1 MAARAV
7 PERDVQALIDDLK
20 GVAHNLWWS
29 WNPEAQDIFHELSPF
44 FWDDTN
50 HNAVE
55 VMNWVSGQELRGRLA
70 DPAYFAKV
78 QAICKNFGTYMKGQ
92 KTWGTRHAQALRHR
106 PVAYFSMEFGLHESL
121 RIYSGGL
128 GILAGDHAKAASD
141 LGVPLVG
148 VTLFY
153 RQGYFEQ
160 RIGGDGWQQ
169 ERYPVHDPKKL
180 PIRLVTD
187 AMGSPIIE
195 SVEIGN
201 DSVKFQGWE
210 VPVGRVS
217 VYLLDTDLP
226 ENDRKFRDLT
236 AHVYGGDQW
245 NRISQEI
252 VLGIGGVRF
261 LRALGVRPSVYHMNE
276 GHSAF
281 LTLELLRNHALTTGS
296 QAEAMERVQ
305 SECVFTTHTPVPAGH
320 DRFDAGLMGAAL
332 PRFAESLGMTME
344 EVMKLGRLHPDQPG
358 EPFTMTVLALRM
370 SRGANGVSELHGDVS
385 RRMWQDLYP
394 GKDVDSVPITAVT
407 NGVHIAG
414 WTTASSSRFWS
425 RHVGEGW
432 HEKMLDGTFWKEALT
447 PASIPD
453 EELWALRT
461 RLRREL
467 LEFARKRMRQQL
479 LRQGGDDSS
488 LPASFLSPDAL
499 TIGFARRFATYKRA
513 PLFFRDLQ
521 WAVRILTNEQYPV
534 QMIFAGK
541 AHPRDDAGKR
551 FIQEIVNF
559 TRRPELAGKVVFLED
574 YDINVARYLVSGSD
588 IWLNTPRRP
597 NEACGTSGMKA
608 IMSGALHVST
618 MDGWWREAFDGENG
632 WRIGD
637 DITAATEQ
645 EQDDRDA
652 ASLRAVIEKE
662 AIPLFYDRGKNGLPH
677 AWLKRVRR
685 SLATLIPVYNTHRMV
700 AEYTTLYYCPQA
712 RPNKVVPLE
721 MEEAP
726 RRATVAGG
734 GKHPAR
740 RAKVAARRKPVGR
753 RRGK

>member
-1 MAARAV
+1 
-7 PERDVQALIDDLK
+7 VQ
-20 GVAHNLWWS
+20 
-29 WNPEAQDIFHELSPF
+29 
-44 FWDDTN
+44 
-50 HNAVE
+50 
-55 VMNWVSGQELRGRLA
+55 
-70 DPAYFAKV
+70 
-78 QAICKNFGTYMKGQ
+78 
-92 KTWGTRHAQALRHR
+92 
-106 PVAYFSMEFGLHESL
+106 
-121 RIYSGGL
+121 
-128 GILAGDHAKAASD
+128 
-141 LGVPLVG
+141 
-148 VTLFY
+148 
-153 RQGYFEQ
+153 
-160 RIGGDGWQQ
+160 
-169 ERYPVHDPKKL
+169 DPKKL

-187 AMGSPIIE
+187 AKGTPIIG

-201 DSVKFQGWE
+201 DVVKFQGWE

-226 ENDRKFRDLT
+226 ENDQRFRDLT

-281 LTLELLRNHALTTGS
+281 LTLELLRDHASAAETH
-296 QAEAMERVQ
+296 AEAMERVR

-344 EVMKLGRLHPDQPG
+344 EIIRLGRLHPDEPG

-385 RRMWQDLYP
+385 RHMWQELYP
-394 GKDVDSVPITAVT
+394 GTDVDSVPITAVT

-414 WTTASSSRFWS
+414 WTTASLSQFWS

-432 HEKMLDGTFWKEALT
+432 HEKMLDGKFWKDSLT
-447 PASIPD
+447 PAAIPD

-461 RLRREL
+461 GLRREL
-467 LEFARKRMRQQL
+467 LEVARKRVRQQL
-479 LRQGGDDSS
+479 LRHGGDEAALS
-488 LPASFLSPDAL
+488 ANFLSPDAL

-513 PLFFRDLQ
+513 PLFFRDLD
-521 WAVRILTNEQYPV
+521 WAIRILTNEKYPV

-551 FIQEIVNF
+551 FIQEIVNI
-559 TRRPELAGKVVFLED
+559 TKRPELVGKVVFLED
-574 YDINVARYLVSGSD
+574 YDINIARYLVSGSD

-632 WRIGD
+632 WQIGD
-637 DITAATEQ
+637 DAGAPSEQ
-645 EQDDRDA
+645 ELDEKDA
-652 ASLRAVIEKE
+652 ASLRLVIENE
-662 AIPLFYDRGKNGLPH
+662 VIPLFYNRGRNGLPH
-677 AWLKRVRR
+677 AWLKRVRH

-700 AEYTTLYYCPQA
+700 AEYTKLYYCPQA
-712 RPNKVVPLE
+712 GPKTAGLTGAVAA
-721 MEEAP
+721 AP
-726 RRATVAGG
+726 RKPAGG
-734 GKHPAR
+734 KKQAAR
-740 RAKVAARRKPVGR
+740 RASVAARRKPVAR
-753 RRGK
+753 RRRR

>member
-1 MAARAV
+1 VAARTV
-7 PERDVQALIDDLK
+7 PEKDIQALIEDLK
-20 GVAHNLWWS
+20 EVAHNLWWS

-55 VMNWVSGQELRGRLA
+55 VMNWVSGQELSGRLA
-70 DPAYFAKV
+70 DPAYFRKV
-78 QAICKNFGTYMKGQ
+78 QAICKNFQSYMQGQ
-92 KTWGTRHAQALRHR
+92 KTWGSRYAPSLRRR

-148 VTLFY
+148 ITLFY

-160 RIGGDGWQQ
+160 RISADGWQQ
-169 ERYPVHDPKKL
+169 ERYPVQDPKKL

-187 AMGSPIIE
+187 SHGKPIIE

-201 DSVKFQGWE
+201 DVVKFQGWE

-226 ENDRKFRDLT
+226 ENDQKFRDLT

-261 LRALGVRPSVYHMNE
+261 LRALGIRPSVYHMNE

-281 LTLELLRNHALTTGS
+281 LTLELLRDHAS
-296 QAEAMERVQ
+296 AAETHADAMERVRG
-305 SECVFTTHTPVPAGH
+305 ECVFTTHTPVPAGH

-332 PRFAESLGMTME
+332 PRFAASLGMTME
-344 EVMKLGRLHPDQPG
+344 EIMKLGRLHPDQPA

-432 HEKMLDGTFWKEALT
+432 HEKMLDGKFWKDALT
-447 PASIPD
+447 PAAIPD

-461 RLRREL
+461 GLRREL
-467 LEFARKRMRQQL
+467 LEFARKRVRQQM
-479 LRQGGDDSS
+479 LRHGGDDAS
-488 LPASFLSPDAL
+488 LSAQFLSPDAL

-513 PLFFRDLQ
+513 PLFFRDLE
-521 WAVRILTNEQYPV
+521 WAIRILTNEKYPV

-551 FIQEIVNF
+551 FIQEIVNI
-559 TRRPELAGKVVFLED
+559 TKRPELAGKVMFLED

-618 MDGWWREAFDGENG
+618 MDGWWREAFDGQNG
-632 WRIGD
+632 WQIGD
-637 DITAATEQ
+637 DAGAPSEY
-645 EQDDRDA
+645 ELDEKDA
-652 ASLRAVIEKE
+652 ASLRLVIENE
-662 AIPLFYDRGKNGLPH
+662 VIPLFYNRGRNGLPH
-677 AWLKRVRR
+677 AWLKRVRH
-685 SLATLIPVYNTHRMV
+685 SLASLIPVYNTHRMV
-700 AEYTTLYYCPQA
+700 AEYTKLYYCPQA
-712 RPNKVVPLE
+712 KPERAEQEGSAGTGRTK
-721 MEEAP
+721 AAGGKKRTR
-726 RRATVAGG
+726 RRAN
-734 GKHPAR
+734 
-740 RAKVAARRKPVGR
+740 VAARRRPAAR
-753 RRGK
+753 RRGR

>member
-7 PERDVQALIDDLK
+7 PEDDIQALIEDLK

-29 WNPEAQDIFHELSPF
+29 WNPEAQDLFHQLSPF
-44 FWDDTN
+44 FWEDTN

-70 DPAYFAKV
+70 DPAYFKKV
-78 QAICKNFGTYMKGQ
+78 QSICKSFQTYMKGQ
-92 KTWGTRHAQALRHR
+92 KTWGTRHAAALRNR

-148 VTLFY
+148 ITLFY

-160 RIGGDGWQQ
+160 RIGNDGWQQ
-169 ERYPVHDPKKL
+169 ERYPVHDPKKM

-187 AMGSPIIE
+187 ARGKPIIE

-201 DSVKFQGWE
+201 DVVKFQGWE

-252 VLGIGGVRF
+252 VLGIGGARF
-261 LRALGVRPSVYHMNE
+261 LRALGARPSVYHMNE

-281 LTLELLRNHALTTGS
+281 LTLELLRDRASAAETL
-296 QAEAMERVQ
+296 AEAMERVR

-320 DRFDAGLMGAAL
+320 DRFDAGLIGAAL

-344 EVMKLGRLHPDQPG
+344 QIMRLGRLHPDEAS

-394 GKDVDSVPITAVT
+394 GTPVDSVPITAVT

-414 WTTASSSRFWS
+414 WTTASSSQFWS

-432 HEKMLDGTFWKEALT
+432 HEKMLDGKFWKQALT
-447 PASIPD
+447 PASISD

-467 LEFARKRMRQQL
+467 LEFARKRMRQQI
-479 LRQGGDDSS
+479 LRHNGDDTG
-488 LPASFLSPDAL
+488 LPPNFLSADAL

-513 PLFFRDLQ
+513 PLFFRDLD
-521 WAVRILTNEQYPV
+521 WAIRILTNEQYPV

-551 FIQEIVNF
+551 FIQEIVNI
-559 TRRPELAGKVVFLED
+559 TKRPELAGKVVFLED
-574 YDINVARYLVSGSD
+574 YDINVARHLVSGSD

-632 WRIGD
+632 WQIGD
-637 DITAATEQ
+637 DAAAPSEH
-645 EQDDRDA
+645 EQDERDA
-652 ASLRAVIEKE
+652 ASLRLLIENE
-662 AIPLFYDRGKNGLPH
+662 AIPLFYKRGKNGLPH
-677 AWLKRVRR
+677 AWLKRVRH

-700 AEYTTLYYCPQA
+700 AEYTTLYYCPQREPKKSGSQVKA
-712 RPNKVVPLE
+712 
-721 MEEAP
+721 MP
-726 RRATVAGG
+726 RTKAAGLR
-734 GKHPAR
+734 KQ
-740 RAKVAARRKPVGR
+740 AARRRSK
-753 RRGK
+753 